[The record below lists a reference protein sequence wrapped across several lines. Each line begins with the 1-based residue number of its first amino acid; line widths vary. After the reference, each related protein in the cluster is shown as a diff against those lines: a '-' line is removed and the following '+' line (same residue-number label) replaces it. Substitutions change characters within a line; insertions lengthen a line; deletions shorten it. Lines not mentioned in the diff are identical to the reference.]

1 MFALV
6 LLAATLGGS
15 RPAPAP
21 HGERVRIPPGS
32 YRPLYAPSGAGRVH
46 VAAFSIDK
54 EPVTRADFETFV
66 RQNPEWQRGA
76 IKGVFAESA
85 YLSDWRSATDAGTEG
100 RQRPVTE
107 VSWFVAKA
115 YCTWRGGRLP
125 TVDEWEYVAA
135 ASATKRDAS
144 DDPSHEAALV
154 TTYAQRAG
162 HSIRDVG
169 SSRPNAFG
177 VSDLHELVWE
187 WTSDFNSVLVS
198 DDSRSMGAGG
208 DERDHHLFCASAA
221 IGATAPTDYAAFLRY
236 AFRAGLTGRSTVR
249 SLGFRCAGSV

>member
-1 MFALV
+1 MLALV
-6 LLAATLGGS
+6 LLAATLTGS
-15 RPAPAP
+15 RPAP
-21 HGERVRIPPGS
+21 HVERVRIPEGS
-32 YRPLYAPSGAGRVH
+32 YRPLYAPAGAGRVH
-46 VAAFSIDK
+46 VDAFSIDR
-54 EPVTRADFETFV
+54 EPVTRAEFEAFV
-66 RQNPEWQRGA
+66 RQHPTWQRGT

-85 YLSDWRSATDAGTEG
+85 YLSDWPSATDAGIDG

-107 VSWFVAKA
+107 LSWFAAKA
-115 YCTWRGGRLP
+115 YCSWRGGRLP

-144 DDPSHEAALV
+144 GDTARAAALV
-154 TTYAQRAG
+154 TTYAARAG
-162 HSIRDVG
+162 HALRDVG
-169 SSRPNAFG
+169 SARPNAFG

-249 SLGFRCAGSV
+249 SLGFRCASSA